1 MSIVITGANGEFGR
15 AVLNAV
21 AALRPGER
29 IVASVRDVARAAD
42 IEARGFDVRPGS
54 FDEPDDLLAAF
65 SGADTVF
72 INATFFGAATELR
85 GQRVAT
91 AIGAAADAGA
101 SRIIVT
107 TWPNLDHAALPNVQD
122 YAQSERLVTTAGP
135 SWTILRLGYGLADVV
150 ARDVIWARRDG
161 ELVAPAG
168 DARCVPA
175 AAADLAEAAAVA
187 IARPGHENAVYE
199 LTGPRA
205 IDWNDL
211 AALAASIDG
220 RSIRYRPVGDD
231 EYRRYLAARGF
242 PDEVTEGLLGLY
254 AEFRAGWAATPSPD
268 LGRLLGRDPVDALD
282 AVSQRVSRWSD
293 DDRIR

>member
-21 AALRPGER
+21 AALSPGEH

-42 IEARGFDVRPGS
+42 LKERGFDVRPGT
-54 FDEPDDLLAAF
+54 FDEPEELRASL

-85 GQRVAT
+85 GKRVAT
-91 AIGAAADAGA
+91 AIGAAAETGA
-101 SRIIVT
+101 TRIILT
-107 TWPNLDHAALPNVQD
+107 TWPNLDHATLPNVAD
-122 YAQSERLVTTAGP
+122 YAQSERLVRRAGP
-135 SWTILRLGYGLADVV
+135 SWTILRLGYGLADAV

-161 ELVAPAG
+161 ELTAPAG
-168 DARCVPA
+168 QARCVPA
-175 AAADLAEAAAVA
+175 AASDLADAAAVT
-187 IARPGHENAVYE
+187 IARPGHENTTYE

-220 RSIRYRPVGDD
+220 RSIRYRPVEED
-231 EYRRYLAARGF
+231 EYRAYLAARGF
-242 PDEVTEGLLGLY
+242 PGEVTDGLLGLY
-254 AEFRAGWAATPSPD
+254 AEFRSGWAATPSPD
-268 LGRLLGRDPVDALD
+268 LGRLLGRNPVDTLE
-282 AVSQRVSRWSD
+282 AVRQRVSRWNG
-293 DDRIR
+293 DDRL